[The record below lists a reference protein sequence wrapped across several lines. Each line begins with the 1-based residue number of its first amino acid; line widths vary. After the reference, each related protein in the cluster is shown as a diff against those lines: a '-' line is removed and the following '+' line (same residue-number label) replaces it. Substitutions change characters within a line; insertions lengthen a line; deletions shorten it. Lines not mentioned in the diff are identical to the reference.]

1 MQIYIYSNVKRRR
14 SFVLLIAHIHP
25 LIVNSSLFPCNS
37 SNSAQ
42 FSLIQFWVHSKCHH
56 TKVYIPR
63 GKKQTKQNT
72 TLLEQ
77 EHHWSDHDLWA
88 TIWGHWGGRPPLCF
102 MILNLYWLLFYYFI
116 CYPSAFWIIEKNNG
130 KVCCLY
136 RNIMQFVL
144 LGEQVQAIY
153 SLYSRCTL
161 LLILSQYCFSQVF
174 PFFFYKVFA
183 LLSFILKTFPDMVLE

>member
-1 MQIYIYSNVKRRR
+1 MYIYSNVKSRR

-63 GKKQTKQNT
+63 GKKQTKQNI

-77 EHHWSDHDLWA
+77 EHHWSDRDLWA
-88 TIWGHWGGRPPLCF
+88 TIWGQWGGRPPLCF

-144 LGEQVQAIY
+144 LGASSGNVLIIQSVY
-153 SLYSRCTL
+153 SPAYSFS
-161 LLILSQYCFSQVF
+161 ILFFSSF
-174 PFFFYKVFA
+174 SFFYKVFA